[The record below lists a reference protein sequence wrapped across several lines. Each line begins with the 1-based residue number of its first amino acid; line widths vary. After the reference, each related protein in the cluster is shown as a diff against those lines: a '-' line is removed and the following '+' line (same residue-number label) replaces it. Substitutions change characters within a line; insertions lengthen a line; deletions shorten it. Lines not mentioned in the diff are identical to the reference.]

1 MRQNLTNGMFRI
13 FQILAVVCFCF
24 ANASCEDPETTDST
38 EFMIYYPG
46 VTDIGPSMNFTL
58 DAPTYIGGQPS
69 GFTIVGVKLDGEP
82 YETECFTIK
91 ENGTVEIQNT
101 GELPV
106 GLYTIS
112 ISCTSNGHH
121 YTFSDIIS
129 INMMKPVPD
138 GITVEPAELVVDY
151 ADVVSEDSEA
161 ELPTAQ
167 VTTDG
172 NHVSISKYL
181 IASVTK
187 EGVKVEDCDFFN
199 INASTGE
206 ISIVRGES
214 NIQPGKY
221 VLNLKLTTAI
231 VGEESEEGIFENALT
246 INVTSRPLGL
256 TYTPNS
262 VRIEKGYAFESVA
275 PVLSGSLEGL
285 NYAIKSVSLEGAQVS
300 INPTTG
306 VISLAKESSLEIDD
320 VCNISV
326 SVTNQ
331 YGTAEFDNVYTF
343 TIIDFIEPI
352 TQFAYDNA
360 EVSQSTAFDIA
371 PSVCDGGEV
380 MYSFV
385 NLDSK
390 LSDLQIDPLTGVISA
405 KKGNSIPL
413 GTYTVTVLAKNI
425 KSELSATFSLTV
437 KENPN
442 YFTYVSWG
450 NNLGLEPAK
459 DYASQFRAT
468 TKAEFES
475 FSFDVVDTDLGD
487 NATNVEYTIDTE
499 SSSTPSAVSI
509 DKNTG
514 KFTVRAGKGWK
525 NGKVIMVVI
534 NTTAGK
540 GTSEE
545 VTVKTPIF
553 FDCSVSMNEGVVV
566 RYTPFVMQVN
576 PRTGGVSATPE
587 IIGVTDMSK
596 FLMDYRRTFDYY
608 NLNGPEEHLKGQPS
622 VGSSFMESVWKAYFE
637 AIGKGNNPGAR
648 APMSYYDNIGK
659 LNIPLGYVDAT
670 NNLAVKINANKW
682 LNNYGYAN
690 GVMIG
695 QMTFVTNGST
705 TDLQN
710 VSGDKGIFPLAIW
723 FDTRF

>member
-13 FQILAVVCFCF
+13 FQILAVVCLCF

-82 YETECFTIK
+82 YETECFTINE
-91 ENGTVEIQNT
+91 ENGAVEIQNT

-112 ISCTSNGHH
+112 ISCTSNGRH

-151 ADVVSEDSEA
+151 ADVVSEDSEV

-246 INVTSRPLGL
+246 INVTSRPLAL
-256 TYTPNS
+256 SYTPNT
-262 VRIEKGYAFESVA
+262 VRIEKNYAFESVV

-285 NYAIKSVSLEGAQVS
+285 SYAIKSVSLEDAEAYVS
-300 INPTTG
+300 INPSTG
-306 VISLAKESSLEIDD
+306 VISLAKDNSLEIGD
-320 VCNISV
+320 VCNVSI

-331 YGTAEFDNVYTF
+331 YGTSDFDNVYTF

-352 TQFAYDNA
+352 TQFVYDNS
-360 EVSQSTAFDIA
+360 EVTQSTAFEIT
-371 PSVCDGGEV
+371 PSAKDGGEV
-380 MYSFV
+380 MYSFMD
-385 NLDSK
+385 LDQK

-405 KKGNSIPL
+405 KKGNSIAL

-425 KSELSATFSLTV
+425 KSEMSATFSLTV

-450 NNLGLEPAK
+450 NNLGLSPAK

-468 TKAEFES
+468 SQAEFET
-475 FSFDVVDTDLGD
+475 FSFDVVDTDLSD
-487 NATNVEYTIDTE
+487 KATNVEYSIDTE
-499 SSSTPSAVSI
+499 SSSAPSAINI

-525 NGKVIMVVI
+525 DGKVIMVVI
-534 NTTAGK
+534 NTIAGK
-540 GTSEE
+540 GTPEE

-553 FDCSVSMNEGVVV
+553 FDCSVPVNGVTV

-576 PRTGGVSATPE
+576 PRAGGVSAIPE
-587 IIGVTDMSK
+587 VIGVENRSN

-608 NLNGPEEHLKGQPS
+608 NINGPEEHLNGQPS
-622 VGSSFMESVWKAYFE
+622 VVGSFMRNMWQAYYD
-637 AIGKGNNPGAR
+637 AIGKGINTGAR
-648 APMSYYDNIGK
+648 APLSYYDNTGK
-659 LNIPLGYVDAT
+659 LSVP
-670 NNLAVKINANKW
+670 
-682 LNNYGYAN
+682 
-690 GVMIG
+690 
-695 QMTFVTNGST
+695 
-705 TDLQN
+705 
-710 VSGDKGIFPLAIW
+710 
-723 FDTRF
+723 